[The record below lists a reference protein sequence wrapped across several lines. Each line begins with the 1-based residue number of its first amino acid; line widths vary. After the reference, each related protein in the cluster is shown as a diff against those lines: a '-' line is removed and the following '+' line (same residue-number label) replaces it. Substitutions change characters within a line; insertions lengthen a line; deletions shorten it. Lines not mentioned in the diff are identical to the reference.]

1 MLKKQ
6 NLTKAALPFLLT
18 NTIKLL
24 KTPPLRRHI
33 ANILKPLLFL
43 GIGLLLV
50 WWSLKGFDSDARTK
64 IVLALKEANY
74 FWILVSM
81 GFAIL
86 SHISR
91 AMRWQ
96 MLIECVAPKPGL
108 TNSFLAVAISYL
120 ANLAFPRMGEIT
132 RCGIISRYE
141 PVPPEKAFGTVLIE
155 RAIDVFTLFVLT
167 LLVVF
172 TQFNVLGNYFT
183 EKVAI
188 PISGKFS
195 ALVFGF
201 SLRQYLLLLL
211 LGVLAVLTFLYV
223 TKKFSQTVVYQ
234 KIMSTL
240 QGVWEGVLSVRNVYN
255 LPLLIGHSVFIW
267 AMYFAMI
274 YICFF
279 SFDSTRHLGP
289 QAGLA
294 VMVLGSFGIIATQ
307 GGIGAYQIIV
317 AGVLALYGVE
327 YTLAYAFSWLVWGS
341 QTVLVLVGGFAAMV
355 ALPLLNRQKQLV
367 ASQQAAG

>member
-1 MLKKQ
+1 MLIS
-6 NLTKAALPFLLT
+6 
-18 NTIKLL
+18 TIKLL
-24 KTPPLRRHI
+24 KTQPLKRHI
-33 ANILKPLLFL
+33 GNIVKPLLFL

-50 WWSLKGFDSDARTK
+50 WWSLKGFDSDARAK

-74 FWILVSM
+74 FWILVSI

-108 TNSFLAVAISYL
+108 TNSLMALAISYL

-155 RAIDVFTLFVLT
+155 RAIDVFTLFILT
-167 LLVVF
+167 LVVVF
-172 TQFNVLGNYFT
+172 TQFNVLGNYFA
-183 EKVAI
+183 EKVLA
-188 PISGKFS
+188 PLSGKFS
-195 ALVFGF
+195 ALLFGF
-201 SLRQYLLLLL
+201 SLRQYLLLLAVGVV
-211 LGVLAVLTFLYV
+211 GVLSFLYM

-234 KIMSTL
+234 KMVNTL
-240 QGVWEGVLSVRNVYN
+240 QGVWEGVISVRNVYN

-279 SFDSTRHLGP
+279 CFDSTRHLGP

-327 YTLAYAFSWLVWGS
+327 YTLAYAFSWLAWGS
-341 QTVLVLVGGFAAMV
+341 QTLLVMVGGFAAMV
-355 ALPLLNRQKQLV
+355 ALPLVNRQRQLA
-367 ASQQAAG
+367 ASQQAAS